1 MKIVGLTGSIAMGKT
16 TVAKMFADK
25 GLPVFDS
32 DAAVHDLYQRG
43 GEAAS
48 AISTLVPEAIVEG
61 AVDRG
66 KLSIQIQKRPEL
78 LKDIEA
84 LVHPLVQKAQK
95 QFLLRAANA
104 GARLA
109 VLDMPLLFE
118 TGRDNDVDIII
129 LVSANG
135 EIQKE
140 RAMRRPGM
148 SEEKLQFLLSR
159 QLSDADKRAR
169 ADYVIDNSGAIKDL
183 EFQVDLILKKITQ
196 ETNHA

>member
-16 TVAKMFADK
+16 TVAKIFADK

-48 AISTLVPEAIVEG
+48 AISKLVPEAIVEG

-78 LKDIEA
+78 LKAIEA

-95 QFLLRAANA
+95 QFLLHAENA
-104 GARLA
+104 GALLA

-118 TGRDNDVDIII
+118 TGRNNDVDIII
-129 LVSANG
+129 LVSADG
-135 EIQKE
+135 ELQKE

-159 QLSDADKRAR
+159 QLSDADKRAQ
-169 ADYVIDNSGAIKDL
+169 ADYIIDNSGTIKDL
-183 EFQVDLILKKITQ
+183 EFQVDSILKKITQ